1 MIEIRREFKTSA
13 KIHLNTLFQG
23 KYLSAVVLF
32 KQGKPKAMYKEF
44 VTKKHQYSRD

>member
-1 MIEIRREFKTSA
+1 
-13 KIHLNTLFQG
+13 LNTLFQG